1 MAWARVA
8 KRLHG
13 RNRVAAEIGEH
24 GLVRISTLHALALAV
39 LVSACGTDGPALR
52 SETQLASGPAG
63 TVSGHPQAGP
73 PRFHASIS
81 RIDPAAADRM
91 TSWRPGCPVAI
102 SDLRLVTVSHWTF
115 AGRAVRGRLVVN
127 RDAAGAI
134 VGVMRRLFAAH
145 FPIQRMRPVEAYGSD
160 DERSMAANNTS
171 AFNCRRVAGSSSWS
185 QHAYGRAI
193 DINPLQNPE
202 VSGGLVSPPG
212 GARYLDR
219 SQRATGLIHAGD
231 VVVTAFA
238 RAGWGWGGYWR
249 SLKDYQHFSA
259 NGR

>member
-1 MAWARVA
+1 VA

-13 RNRVAAEIGEH
+13 RNHVVAEIGEH
-24 GLVRISTLHALALAV
+24 GAVKVSPLALAVAV
-39 LVSACGTDGPALR
+39 LVSACGTGGRALR
-52 SETQLASGPAG
+52 SDAQPVSAPVS
-63 TVSGHPQAGP
+63 TVSGEPQTGP

-81 RIDPAAADRM
+81 RIDAAAGDRM
-91 TSWRPGCPVAI
+91 TSWRRGCPVEI

-115 AGRAVRGRLVVN
+115 AGGAVQGRLVVN

-219 SQRATGLIHAGD
+219 SQTAAGLIHAGD

-259 NGR
+259 DGR

>member
-1 MAWARVA
+1 MA
-8 KRLHG
+8 KRLLG
-13 RNRVAAEIGEH
+13 RNRIAAEVGKH
-24 GLVRISTLHALALAV
+24 GVVKISTLHAVAFAV
-39 LVSACGTDGPALR
+39 LVSACGTDGLALHG
-52 SETQLASGPAG
+52 ETRPVSGPVG
-63 TVSGHPQAGP
+63 TVPGEPQPGP
-73 PRFHASIS
+73 PRFHASIG
-81 RIDPAAADRM
+81 RIDRAAGDRM
-91 TSWRPGCPVAI
+91 TSWHPGCPVAV
-102 SDLRLVTVSHWTF
+102 SELRLVMVSHWTF
-115 AGRAVRGRLVVN
+115 AGRAVQGRLVVN

-134 VGVMRRLFAAH
+134 VGVMRRLFVAH
-145 FPIQRMRPVEAYGSD
+145 FPIQRMRPVEAYGAD

-171 AFNCRRVAGSSSWS
+171 AFNCRRVAGSDSWS

-219 SQRATGLIHAGD
+219 SQTAAGLIHAGD
-231 VVVTAFA
+231 VVVAAFA

>member
-1 MAWARVA
+1 V
-8 KRLHG
+8 
-13 RNRVAAEIGEH
+13 EIGEDE
-24 GLVRISTLHALALAV
+24 VMRISMPHAVALAV
-39 LVSACGTDGPALR
+39 LVSACGSDGRALR
-52 SETQLASGPAG
+52 SETQPVSGP
-63 TVSGHPQAGP
+63 VSTIPAAP

-81 RIDPAAADRM
+81 RIDPAARDRM
-91 TSWRPGCPVAI
+91 TSWHPGCPVAI
-102 SDLRLVTVSHWTF
+102 SDLRLVTVTHWTF
-115 AGRAVRGRLVVN
+115 AGRTVPGRLVVN

-202 VSGGLVSPPG
+202 VSGDVVSPPG
-212 GARYLDR
+212 AARYLDR
-219 SQRATGLIHAGD
+219 SQTATGLIHAGD
-231 VVVTAFA
+231 VVVAAFA

-259 NGR
+259 NGS

>member
-1 MAWARVA
+1 VA

-13 RNRVAAEIGEH
+13 RNPVAAEIREH
-24 GLVRISTLHALALAV
+24 GTVMISKLQAVALVFV
-39 LVSACGTDGPALR
+39 VSACGTADRLAPHGESRP
-52 SETQLASGPAG
+52 ASGPVTTALG
-63 TVSGHPQAGP
+63 EPPTGR
-73 PRFHASIS
+73 PRFRAAIS
-81 RIDPAAADRM
+81 RIDPAVGARM
-91 TSWRPGCPVAI
+91 TSWHPGCPVAI
-102 SDLRLVTVSHWTF
+102 ADLRLVTVSHWTF
-115 AGRAVRGRLVVN
+115 AGRAAQGRLVVN

-145 FPIQRMRPVEAYGSD
+145 FPIQRMRPVEAYGAD

-171 AFNCRRVAGSSSWS
+171 AFNCRRVADSSSWS
-185 QHAYGRAI
+185 EHAYGRAI

-202 VSGGLVSPPG
+202 LSGGRVSPPRA
-212 GARYLDR
+212 ARYIDR
-219 SQRATGLIHAGD
+219 SQTAAGLIHPGD

-259 NGR
+259 SGR

>member
-63 TVSGHPQAGP
+63 TVSGHQQAGP

-91 TSWRPGCPVAI
+91 TSWRPGCPVAV

-219 SQRATGLIHAGD
+219 SQKATGLIHAGD

-238 RAGWGWGGYWR
+238 RAGWSWGGYWR